1 MFGFDWNQIAAF
13 GLMLIGGG
21 GFLWSNRG
29 VLANIKLPSFG
40 GTTAAVPVDDD
51 TADFQALTRLQKRF
65 ARVNCAEG
73 KAAIQ
78 VCLAHFYHEA

>member
-13 GLMLIGGG
+13 GLMLVGGG

-29 VLANIKLPSFG
+29 AIKPWLPSFG
-40 GTTAAVPVDDD
+40 RTAAAVPIDDD

-78 VCLAHFYHEA
+78 VCLTHFYHEA